1 MRAIRSMTKEERKA
15 MDSEIR
21 RRCVEICN
29 QYEIDYDTIM
39 IYVQH
44 FYKGW
49 GDKRIRDFHR
59 VLIKEREE
67 LKKFYEADDEDP
79 YIHFFAMREK
89 LKADG
94 IDVEAIRNDLMK
106 EAGIE

>member
-1 MRAIRSMTKEERKA
+1 MKAIRSMTKEERKA

-21 RRCVEICN
+21 RRCVEIC
-29 QYEIDYDTIM
+29 
-39 IYVQH
+39 
-44 FYKGW
+44 
-49 GDKRIRDFHR
+49 
-59 VLIKEREE
+59 
-67 LKKFYEADDEDP
+67 
-79 YIHFFAMREK
+79 AMREK

>member
-1 MRAIRSMTKEERKA
+1 MTSVFVISTESLLK
-15 MDSEIR
+15 
-21 RRCVEICN
+21 
-29 QYEIDYDTIM
+29 
-39 IYVQH
+39 
-44 FYKGW
+44 
-49 GDKRIRDFHR
+49 
-59 VLIKEREE
+59 REE